1 MQVNCSISTIFST
14 FVVPFNSERRHKKSI
29 SKMAKTFTLHLTAEQ
44 LVNVQVAL
52 LEADLT
58 ARADRRHAMARAYMD
73 TYKYIGTE
81 KRRAAV

>member
-1 MQVNCSISTIFST
+1 MT
-14 FVVPFNSERRHKKSI
+14 
-29 SKMAKTFTLHLTAEQ
+29 KTYHITLTAEQ

-73 TYKYIGTE
+73 TYKYIGQE
-81 KRRAAV
+81 KRRTAV